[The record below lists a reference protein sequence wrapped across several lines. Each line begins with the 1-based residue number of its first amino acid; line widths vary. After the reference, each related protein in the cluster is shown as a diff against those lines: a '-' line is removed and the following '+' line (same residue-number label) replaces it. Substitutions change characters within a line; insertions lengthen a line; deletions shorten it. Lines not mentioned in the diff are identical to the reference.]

1 VHEPWNAALLH
12 TLLRYPAHLP
22 AADPTPSRG
31 LVFHD
36 PIAGVALTRSGWQ
49 GEADIVVGLNG
60 PHRRA
65 RGGHSGPDTNGIR
78 LIGAGG
84 VFITGGGRT
93 GRSNGTTGLFTEELP
108 GRVDRS
114 AFASLDLKG
123 HSPDGSLVAEMVGS
137 QFGVEDHRRLLA
149 VDFDSD
155 VADAVL
161 IVADH
166 GKGARRWRLAT
177 LAANTVSVH
186 GRGFTIRAPSG
197 AVLSAT
203 IIHDGLDSTP
213 VIRTEQVPRGTFRDN
228 PALYYHGEPVR
239 ENTVIEVQCRDRVIV
254 AMSLQRT
261 GQQAP
266 LIRADLD
273 SQSWRL
279 SVGDANYSIEADSIS
294 GGGLPLTSSAKP

>member
-1 VHEPWNAALLH
+1 
-12 TLLRYPAHLP
+12 
-22 AADPTPSRG
+22 
-31 LVFHD
+31 
-36 PIAGVALTRSGWQ
+36 
-49 GEADIVVGLNG
+49 
-60 PHRRA
+60 
-65 RGGHSGPDTNGIR
+65 
-78 LIGAGG
+78 